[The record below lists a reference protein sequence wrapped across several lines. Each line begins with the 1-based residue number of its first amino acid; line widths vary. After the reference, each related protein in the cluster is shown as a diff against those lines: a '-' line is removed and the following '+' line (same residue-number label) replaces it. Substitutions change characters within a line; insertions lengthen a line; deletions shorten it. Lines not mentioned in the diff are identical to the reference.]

1 MQAIESGSSMK
12 RPYIVDTFYAPAEAP
27 KNDWFIT
34 WFWIGFVVCGIAE
47 LVFAVVGFLA
57 ALRWVGRSL
66 GL

>member
-34 WFWIGFVVCGIAE
+34 WFWIGFMCVRDSRAGLCGCGVSSGA
-47 LVFAVVGFLA
+47 
-57 ALRWVGRSL
+57 
-66 GL
+66 